1 MATNSHDNEQALHT
15 ISVLVRNRFGVLTRV
30 AGLFSGRG
38 YNIES
43 LTVAETVDPTVSRM
57 TIVSRGSKPIVE
69 QIIKQLRKLIDVIK
83 VQDFTGEDFVDREMV
98 LIKVNAEPAVRAE
111 VLRVTDIFRGKVIDV
126 STKTYTIEV
135 TGDVGK
141 IRAIIDLLKP
151 YGIKEIVRTG
161 KVGISRGTRVLQSE
175 DTVGR
180 QGALQR
186 SKKGSKGED

>member
-1 MATNSHDNEQALHT
+1 MSANSHNDGETLHT

-38 YNIES
+38 FNIES

-57 TIVSRGSKPIVE
+57 TIVSRGSKPIIE

-98 LIKVNAEPAVRAE
+98 LIKVSGEPAVRAE
-111 VLRVTDIFRGKVIDV
+111 VLRIADIFRGKVVDV

-135 TGDVGK
+135 TGDGGK

-161 KVGISRGTRVLQSE
+161 KVGISRGTKVLQS
-175 DTVGR
+175 
-180 QGALQR
+180 
-186 SKKGSKGED
+186 